1 MFHSH
6 RPTDRTAIRG
16 PIKFPLKINGN
27 PQPSE
32 QTSAGFADTRK
43 PPKPHA
49 INSTTAD
56 LNENGRRA
64 LVLMTYKKQD
74 SDNTGPMGMQP
85 FERGPFAPTEMQ
97 PMMPSARR
105 NVTGEP
111 RDETETPAPKTK
123 QRTRTEA
130 VRAALARIM
139 RRNSLR
145 KQRQAQKR

>member
-1 MFHSH
+1 M
-6 RPTDRTAIRG
+6 
-16 PIKFPLKINGN
+16 
-27 PQPSE
+27 
-32 QTSAGFADTRK
+32 
-43 PPKPHA
+43 
-49 INSTTAD
+49 INSTTVS
-56 LNENGRRA
+56 LNETGRRA
-64 LVLMTYKKQD
+64 FILMAHNKRTSD
-74 SDNTGPMGMQP
+74 STGPMGIQP

-105 NVTGEP
+105 KATGETG
-111 RDETETPAPKTK
+111 DETAPPAPETK

>member
-1 MFHSH
+1 M
-6 RPTDRTAIRG
+6 
-16 PIKFPLKINGN
+16 
-27 PQPSE
+27 
-32 QTSAGFADTRK
+32 
-43 PPKPHA
+43 PPV
-49 INSTTAD
+49 INSTMAA
-56 LNENGRRA
+56 LNENGRLA
-64 LVLMTYKKQD
+64 LMFMAHSKRT

-105 NVTGEP
+105 QATGESG
-111 RDETETPAPKTK
+111 DETAPPAAKTK

>member
-1 MFHSH
+1 M
-6 RPTDRTAIRG
+6 
-16 PIKFPLKINGN
+16 
-27 PQPSE
+27 
-32 QTSAGFADTRK
+32 
-43 PPKPHA
+43 PPA
-49 INSTTAD
+49 INSTAAD

-64 LVLMTYKKQD
+64 LIFMANKKQN

-85 FERGPFAPTEMQ
+85 CERGPFAPTEMQ

-105 NVTGEP
+105 SVTEEP
-111 RDETETPAPKTK
+111 RDETETPAPETK

>member
-1 MFHSH
+1 MW
-6 RPTDRTAIRG
+6 P
-16 PIKFPLKINGN
+16 
-27 PQPSE
+27 
-32 QTSAGFADTRK
+32 
-43 PPKPHA
+43 A
-49 INSTTAD
+49 INSTTPD
-56 LNENGRRA
+56 PNENGRWA
-64 LVLMTYKKQD
+64 LISMPQKKQD

-85 FERGPFAPTEMQ
+85 LERGPLAPTPMQ

-111 RDETETPAPKTK
+111 RDETETPAPETK
-123 QRTRTEA
+123 KRTRTEA

>member
-1 MFHSH
+1 M
-6 RPTDRTAIRG
+6 
-16 PIKFPLKINGN
+16 PLV
-27 PQPSE
+27 
-32 QTSAGFADTRK
+32 
-43 PPKPHA
+43 
-49 INSTTAD
+49 INSTAG

-64 LVLMTYKKQD
+64 LIFMAHNKRT
-74 SDNTGPMGMQP
+74 SDDIGPMGMQP
-85 FERGPFAPTEMQ
+85 IERGPFAPTEMQ

-105 NVTGEP
+105 KATG
-111 RDETETPAPKTK
+111 DTGAETAPPAPETK

>member
-1 MFHSH
+1 M
-6 RPTDRTAIRG
+6 
-16 PIKFPLKINGN
+16 PLV
-27 PQPSE
+27 
-32 QTSAGFADTRK
+32 
-43 PPKPHA
+43 
-49 INSTTAD
+49 INSTTAG

-64 LVLMTYKKQD
+64 LIFMAHKNRT

-85 FERGPFAPTEMQ
+85 IERGPFAPTEMQ

-105 NVTGEP
+105 KATGETG
-111 RDETETPAPKTK
+111 DETAPPAPETK